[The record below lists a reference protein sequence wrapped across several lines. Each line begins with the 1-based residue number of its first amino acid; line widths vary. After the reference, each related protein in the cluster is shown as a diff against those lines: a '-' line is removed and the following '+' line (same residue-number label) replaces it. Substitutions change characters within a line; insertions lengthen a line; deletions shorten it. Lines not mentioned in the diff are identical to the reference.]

1 MLSNSYAFHAHTN
14 LHPQV
19 DELEDV
25 HPLFMKWMNRQ
36 SLEDDF
42 EFRLW
47 DLLCQAAPPKVNYNK
62 LWK

>member
-1 MLSNSYAFHAHTN
+1 MLSNSYAFHARTN

-42 EFRLW
+42 